1 MGDIKCQRCGKWF
14 SVART
19 SATRKFCQQ
28 CRIERERERDKAY
41 KLKKRA
47 QEKKENPNSRQNKKK
62 EKRVSQIENIVAE
75 ARKAGL
81 SYGYYQAF
89 KLVGRL

>member
-1 MGDIKCQRCGKWF
+1 MGEIKCQRCGKWF
-14 SVART
+14 SVSKT
-19 SATRKFCQQ
+19 NATRKFCQR

-41 KLKKRA
+41 KLKKRT